1 MRRGDG
7 AVLVSLGRHLLLLV
21 LLLGRRLPVL
31 PVLLLL
37 VVLLLGRRLPV
48 LRVLPVLLLRR
59 RLSVPVGVL
68 RSPVP
73 VLPRGRRLPVSPVHR
88 LLVLLRRRLLVLL
101 LRRGTL
107 LLGRRLGSF
116 DTGPL
121 VGVIV
126 LLRVGWDGR
135 WTG

>member
-31 PVLLLL
+31 PVLLLV

-107 LLGRRLGSF
+107 GRRLGSF